1 MSICPDGS
9 PSSGIDSKG
18 NPVCQSN
25 RSYSTGGNII
35 PGGDTRGGYNYL
47 QCIMGCEVYDINGR
61 EVDRIFSGYLSKG
74 KYSMNWLAD
83 NQPSGVYFINMISD
97 IRSTTKKVS
106 LIK

>member
-1 MSICPDGS
+1 MLGTGFPLIKNTESLSAATTPERVIS
-9 PSSGIDSKG
+9 NANIDIK
-18 NPVCQSN
+18 
-25 RSYSTGGNII
+25 
-35 PGGDTRGGYNYL
+35 
-47 QCIMGCEVYDINGR
+47 VYDINGR